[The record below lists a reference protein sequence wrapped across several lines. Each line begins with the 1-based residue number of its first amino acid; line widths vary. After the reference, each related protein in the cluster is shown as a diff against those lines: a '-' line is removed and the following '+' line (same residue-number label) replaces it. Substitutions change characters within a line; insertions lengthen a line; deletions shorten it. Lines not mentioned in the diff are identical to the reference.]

1 MSEPDTPSIPETTE
15 PELGEIARQRAK
27 KKQQEEWLIQKKK
40 QFADELAKDP
50 LNPSDCSYRVF
61 PEPENMRFKVTAT
74 VSWINDPIVKARL
87 LEITGSDKV
96 DDGKEISVEAQ
107 CKRYLEI
114 YEQSENPKDQ
124 VLALSQIDKIKGFD
138 KSAGN
143 NVTINNQKVI
153 VIPRALSND
162 EWEANAKRQ
171 QENLA
176 NGIVDVRAI
185 EVKQE

>member
-1 MSEPDTPSIPETTE
+1 MSEPETTE

-107 CKRYLEI
+107 CNRYLKI